1 MLHGHYAASLL
12 LRAPPPPSRLPP
24 FSWVRQLYGFLA
36 SATFMTGRGG
46 LLQLL
51 NMSLSPCYPYHPAGV
66 SCRFGQ
72 PAPCHAAFAPKQRA
86 RPPDL
91 SSVSRPPTVLLS
103 LWPGDLLPI
112 LKDCFRRSASSAL
125 LSSAD
130 ATPAKGLLTFTLV
143 GLPTEPVYLSWTHWF
158 ARIKGALEM
167 NTIHRGDVTLT
178 CPVACEITIRQP
190 HLPTH

>member
-1 MLHGHYAASLL
+1 LLHGHYAASLL
-12 LRAPPPPSRLPP
+12 LRAHPPPSRLPP

-91 SSVSRPPTVLLS
+91 SFVSRPPMVLLS

-112 LKDCFRRSASSAL
+112 LKDGFRRSASSAL

-130 ATPAKGLLTFTLV
+130 ATQAKGLLAFFTPV
-143 GLPTEPVYLSWTHWF
+143 GLPPTEHVYLSWTHCS
-158 ARIKGALEM
+158 AKNPYTANL
-167 NTIHRGDVTLT
+167 
-178 CPVACEITIRQP
+178 
-190 HLPTH
+190 